1 MILKQ
6 RLQLRLLTFNT
17 VGHLIRY
24 AFQKSGKTLHKEG
37 FNKLTIKIES
47 KKWKKAKTKI
57 IVIPFLLK
65 TILVEPEV
73 IRDRT
78 SKTNICV
85 CLTKT
90 WKKNIW
96 ETKESKPNCPLF
108 RMVCSMSHSTQFITL
123 SSLSRKIFEVLKT
136 KITSCQTLYNYYAE
150 IYRLYVWLP
159 WLA

>member
-1 MILKQ
+1 MIYFENKTRKITRKHRCFKIKKKLILKQ

-24 AFQKSGKTLHKEG
+24 AFQKNGKTLHKEG

-65 TILVEPEV
+65 TILVEQEV

-78 SKTNICV
+78 SKTNICA

-90 WKKNIW
+90 
-96 ETKESKPNCPLF
+96 
-108 RMVCSMSHSTQFITL
+108 
-123 SSLSRKIFEVLKT
+123 
-136 KITSCQTLYNYYAE
+136 
-150 IYRLYVWLP
+150 
-159 WLA
+159 